1 MKTVNKKLTMAFV
14 SLLFFGLM
22 SCVSGPQPIKLG
34 QDACSFCKMSIANNH
49 FGAEMITKKGKVYKF
64 DDMHCIAGFIKSN
77 EVASSDISEIWL
89 VNYAEP
95 HNFILAQKAFLL
107 RSAELHSPMGANI
120 ANFDD
125 ENKLKDAMKNIKGK
139 ELTWE
144 QFISEK

>member
-1 MKTVNKKLTMAFV
+1 V
-14 SLLFFGLM
+14 
-22 SCVSGPQPIKLG
+22 
-34 QDACSFCKMSIANNH
+34 
-49 FGAEMITKKGKVYKF
+49 
-64 DDMHCIAGFIKSN
+64 
-77 EVASSDISEIWL
+77 SSDISEIWL